1 MKMEMFF
8 HKVFLLFS
16 IHGPTMFTP
25 AITPGKNSNGEE
37 SRLALLQAATDEFLA
52 MGYQAAR
59 VQNITRSAGLGLSA
73 INYHFG
79 GKEGLYRA
87 VLSHHAEQAIAR
99 LPLNAPEETDPQA
112 QLRWLVSASST

>member
-1 MKMEMFF
+1 
-8 HKVFLLFS
+8 
-16 IHGPTMFTP
+16 
-25 AITPGKNSNGEE
+25 
-37 SRLALLQAATDEFLA
+37 

-87 VLSHHAEQAIAR
+87 VLSHTPNR
-99 LPLNAPEETDPQA
+99 PSPGC
-112 QLRWLVSASST
+112 R